1 MRKQGSSKA
10 RDVLFSWIIGTG
22 VVLVLAVLREQTV
35 APPVIRVL
43 LRPGI
48 LLAHATGFSSHDI
61 GILLIVF
68 ADSIVYGFISFLILR
83 ALRTNRE

>member
-1 MRKQGSSKA
+1 MQKQGSSKA

-35 APPVIRVL
+35 APRVIRVL

-48 LLAHATGFSSHDI
+48 LLAHTTGHSGHDI
-61 GILLIVF
+61 GILLIVL
-68 ADSIVYGFISFLILR
+68 ADSIVYGTISFLILC
-83 ALRTNRE
+83 ALRGKRA